1 MNRVSTAA
9 KVGVFA
15 LVTVV
20 AAVFIY
26 QFVSKKAAGGDGYV
40 VYALMDDATGIAK
53 HSQVRVAGIPVG
65 QIEDIRLQ
73 GGQARIDIRIR
84 PDVPLYDDAAASK
97 VTSSLLGEYFIGLA
111 PGTEGKRQL
120 EDGDQI
126 KHVIGAATT
135 DEILKDVSA
144 IAKQVRKVADSLA
157 SSVGSKEGEENIK
170 DTLKNLAE
178 VTDALNKTVRE
189 NRGSI
194 RNILTNVENITAKGE
209 PEVEKILENV
219 RESSK
224 EIRELLAKD
233 AKGEGAQSG
242 EVRQIIEK
250 VNRASTSLESALGN
264 LDKVS
269 GRLERGEGTLGRL
282 TKDEKLI
289 DEVEG
294 VAENVGEFVGGL
306 SRLQTIVALR
316 TDYQFLS
323 STVKSYVELRL
334 QPREDKYY
342 SIEIVNDPRGLTRF
356 EQIDVDTSN
365 PNDPPHY
372 REVRTVTTNAFRFS
386 LQFAQRMGP
395 FVGRFG
401 IKESTGGVGLDTL
414 WFDDRFELRQ
424 DLFGFGEVIL
434 PRWRIGLGYEF
445 VSRLW
450 MLAGVDDV
458 LSPNR
463 RDYFLGLQLRFND
476 QDLKTILPF
485 APGP

>member
-1 MNRVSTAA
+1 MNRFSTSV

-15 LVTVV
+15 IVTVI
-20 AAVFIY
+20 AGVFIY
-26 QFVSKKAAGGDGYV
+26 QFVSKKAAGTDGYV

-53 HSQVRVAGIPVG
+53 HSQVRIAGIPVG
-65 QIEDIRLQ
+65 QIESIRLQ
-73 GGQARIDIRIR
+73 DGKARIDIRVR
-84 PDVPLYDDAAASK
+84 ADVPLYEDAAASK
-97 VTSSLLGEYFIGLA
+97 VSASLLGEYFIGIA
-111 PGTEGKRQL
+111 PGTEGRVQL
-120 EDGDQI
+120 ENGDRI
-126 KHVIGAATT
+126 RTVIEAATT
-135 DEILKDVSA
+135 DEILKDVSD
-144 IAKQVRKVADSLA
+144 IAKQIKKVADSLA
-157 SSVGSKEGEENIK
+157 ASIGTKEGEDNLK
-170 DTLKNLAE
+170 GTLQNLAD

-189 NRGSI
+189 NRQSI
-194 RNILTNVENITAKGE
+194 KNILTNVENITRKGE

-219 RESSK
+219 RVSTK
-224 EIRELLAKD
+224 EIRELLAK
-233 AKGEGAQSG
+233 GEQGEATDG

-250 VNRASTSLESALGN
+250 VNRASNSLESALAN
-264 LDKVS
+264 LDTVS

-289 DEVEG
+289 NEVEG
-294 VAENVGEFVGGL
+294 VAENIGEFVGGL
-306 SRLQTIVALR
+306 SRLQTVVGLR

-356 EQIDVDTSN
+356 EQIDVDSTN

-372 REVRTVTTNAFRFS
+372 RQVRTVTTNSFRFS

-414 WFDDRFELRQ
+414 LFQDRFELTQ
-424 DLFGFGEVIL
+424 DLFGFGEVVL
-434 PRWRIGLGYEF
+434 PRWRVGLGYQF

-450 MLAGVDDV
+450 LLAGVDDI
-458 LSPNR
+458 LSPDR
-463 RDYFLGLQLRFND
+463 RDYFVGLQLRFND
-476 QDLKTILPF
+476 EDLKTILPF